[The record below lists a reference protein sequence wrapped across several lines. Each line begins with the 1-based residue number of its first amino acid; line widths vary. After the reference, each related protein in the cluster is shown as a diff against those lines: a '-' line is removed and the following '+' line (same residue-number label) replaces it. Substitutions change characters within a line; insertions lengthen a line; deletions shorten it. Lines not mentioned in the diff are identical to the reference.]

1 MNQEECVCR
10 DENEV
15 CDDGT
20 DCMIVGGDDTISH
33 VDVRMVSV
41 KSSDGNKIS
50 YVN

>member
-33 VDVRMVSV
+33 GGCQNGECKVE
-41 KSSDGNKIS
+41 
-50 YVN
+50 